1 LRAKHWRKSHQPA
14 HFSLATTAR
23 RSDDYAGDWIKF
35 GYQGIEALGWGM
47 GDRGFMALSATMSR
61 SSLALHNLRAV
72 VILVV
77 LAFHAVLAYVQ
88 FIPAERATAF
98 DQPPYLWR
106 AFPIADPHRWF
117 GFDLFCA
124 WQDVY
129 LMAMMFLL
137 SGLFVWPSLQ
147 RKRSLGFVRDRLRRL
162 GVPYVFGLLV
172 LNPIAFY
179 PAYLNLGGEPSIAAY
194 LRTYT
199 NLPFLPNAQLWFLWQ
214 LLAFNIVLVAVNFVA
229 PAAIPALGRWCAKAG
244 RRPAIFFA
252 VLFAVSAVAYVPLA
266 VAFTP
271 WAWSNSGI
279 LSVQWC
285 RPLLYCVY
293 FFVGV
298 GIGTAGLDVGLVDV
312 DGALGRRWK
321 LWLAIALATLF
332 LWMGVTS
339 LTLDGTAPVIIQ
351 ILAGVCFVLACAGG
365 CFFVIASSLRFGLRR
380 SAALD
385 SLSVNAYS
393 LYLVHYVPTV
403 WLQYALVGAPL
414 FALLKGLIVFCGS
427 VIASWVTILVYQ
439 RIPSALRL
447 IFTRAHRAAAE

>member
-1 LRAKHWRKSHQPA
+1 
-14 HFSLATTAR
+14 
-23 RSDDYAGDWIKF
+23 
-35 GYQGIEALGWGM
+35 
-47 GDRGFMALSATMSR
+47 MALRATMSR

-88 FIPAERATAF
+88 FMPPERDAPF
-98 DQPPYLWR
+98 DHLPYLWR
-106 AFPIADPHRWF
+106 AFPVADTHHWF

-147 RKRSLGFVRDRLRRL
+147 RKKSLGFVRDRLRRL
-162 GVPYVFGLLV
+162 GIPYVFGLLV
-172 LNPIAFY
+172 LNPIALY
-179 PAYLNLGGEPSIAAY
+179 PAYLSYHGEPGLMNYVRAY
-194 LRTYT
+194 TS
-199 NLPFLPNAQLWFLWQ
+199 LPFVPNAQLWFLWQ
-214 LLAFNIVLVAVNFVA
+214 LLALNIILVGVNAVA

-244 RRPAIFFA
+244 QRPFVFFA
-252 VLFAVSAVAYVPLA
+252 VLVAVSVVAYVPSAL
-266 VAFTP
+266 VFSP

-285 RPLLYCVY
+285 RPLLYGVY
-293 FFVGV
+293 FFIGV
-298 GIGTAGLDVGLVDV
+298 GIGTAGLDVGLVDI

-321 LWLAIALATLF
+321 LWLGIALATLF
-332 LWMGVTS
+332 LWMAVTS
-339 LTLDGTAPVIIQ
+339 LTLDRAAPMIIQ
-351 ILAGVCFVLACAGG
+351 AAAAVCFVIACASG
-365 CFFVIASSLRFGLRR
+365 CFFVLASSLRFGLTR

-403 WLQYALVGAPL
+403 WLQYALVGAPI
-414 FALLKGLIVFCGS
+414 FALFKGIIVFCGT
-427 VIASWVTILVYQ
+427 VIASWATILLYQ
-439 RIPSALRL
+439 RIPSVLRL
-447 IFTRAHRAAAE
+447 IFSRSHRPAVE

>member
-1 LRAKHWRKSHQPA
+1 MG
-14 HFSLATTAR
+14 
-23 RSDDYAGDWIKF
+23 GD
-35 GYQGIEALGWGM
+35 A
-47 GDRGFMALSATMSR
+47 FMALSATMSR

-88 FIPAERATAF
+88 FMPPERDAPF
-98 DQPPYLWR
+98 NQLPYLWR
-106 AFPIADPHRWF
+106 AFPVADTHRWF

-147 RKRSLGFVRDRLRRL
+147 RKKNLGFVRDRLRRL
-162 GVPYVFGLLV
+162 GIPYVFGLLV

-179 PAYLNLGGEPSIAAY
+179 PAYLSYHGEPGLMNYVRAY
-194 LRTYT
+194 TS
-199 NLPFLPNAQLWFLWQ
+199 LPFVPNAQLWFLWQ
-214 LLAFNIVLVAVNFVA
+214 LLALNIILVAVNFVA
-229 PAAIPALGRWCAKAG
+229 PAAIPALGRWCASAG
-244 RRPAIFFA
+244 RRPATFFT
-252 VLFAVSAVAYVPLA
+252 VLVAVSAVAYVPLA
-266 VAFTP
+266 LAFSP

-285 RPLLYCVY
+285 RPLLYGVY
-293 FFVGV
+293 FFIGV
-298 GIGTAGLDVGLVDV
+298 GIGTAGLDVGLVDI

-321 LWLAIALATLF
+321 LWLAIAIATLF

-339 LTLDGTAPVIIQ
+339 LTLDRAAPIIIQ
-351 ILAGVCFVLACAGG
+351 AAAALCFALACAGG
-365 CFFVIASSLRFGLRR
+365 CFFVLASSLRFGLKR

-403 WLQYALVGAPL
+403 WLQYALVGAPI

-427 VIASWVTILVYQ
+427 VIASWATILVYQ
-439 RIPSALRL
+439 RIPSASRL
-447 IFTRAHRAAAE
+447 VFARPHRTAVK